1 MEAKALPARMD
12 TLKKEINKLL
22 FEFNREVGLEIS
34 EVHVQPMTMKELDG
48 SAKLMAYD
56 VAIGMDF

>member
-1 MEAKALPARMD
+1 MEAKNLPERMD
-12 TLKKEINKLL
+12 TLKKDINKLL

-34 EVHVQPMTMKELDG
+34 EVHVQPMSLKELDG
-48 SAKLMAYD
+48 KPKLMAYD